1 MAEKIVVSRGHPM
14 KLSIIIPAFNL
25 EKYIEKCIRSVCEQ
39 KTNFDYEVIVC
50 DDGSL
55 DDTAPIISRL
65 AGEFD
70 NLVPFLKPVNGGL
83 AANIRTLLSLASG
96 EYIAYLD
103 GDDLAL
109 PGKLQQQVD
118 YLDQHPHC
126 GMVYHESDMFDSE
139 SGETI
144 KLYSQGHY
152 NWSYISQSSQ
162 IEDLVRFGT
171 YMQASAV
178 MFRRHSYL
186 SDTVLHQCKI
196 ILDYPLYI
204 MNAGFLQGSID
215 FIPQV
220 LGRYRIHKE
229 SFGGKTQKS
238 VSRRL
243 QSLEDLLFACDS
255 SSVFEV
261 DEAVISQGKSHHLFA
276 AALYF
281 LFRDNHEQFRD
292 LISLSYDGSYFYD
305 QRHAAAWQHKESPEM
320 ARKLIIE

>member
-1 MAEKIVVSRGHPM
+1 MYPFRLRAEDEFR
-14 KLSIIIPAFNL
+14 
-25 EKYIEKCIRSVCEQ
+25 
-39 KTNFDYEVIVC
+39 YEVIVC
-50 DDGSL
+50 GRRSFQM
-55 DDTAPIISRL
+55 TAALITSWL

-118 YLDQHPHC
+118 YLDQHPHW
-126 GMVYHESDMFDSE
+126 MVYHESDMFDSE

-204 MNAGFLQGSID
+204 MNAAFAGVHRLHPSGAGEISHSQ
-215 FIPQV
+215 
-220 LGRYRIHKE
+220 E

-238 VSRRL
+238 GNGYATSSESRGPAIRL
-243 QSLEDLLFACDS
+243 VTCLT
-255 SSVFEV
+255 V
-261 DEAVISQGKSHHLFA
+261 
-276 AALYF
+276 
-281 LFRDNHEQFRD
+281 
-292 LISLSYDGSYFYD
+292 LSG
-305 QRHAAAWQHKESPEM
+305 
-320 ARKLIIE
+320 

>member
-1 MAEKIVVSRGHPM
+1 M

-204 MNAGFLQGSID
+204 MNAGFLGVHRLHPSGAGEISHSQRK
-215 FIPQV
+215 FWWKNAEK
-220 LGRYRIHKE
+220 RIKATSE
-229 SFGGKTQKS
+229 S
-238 VSRRL
+238 
-243 QSLEDLLFACDS
+243 EDLLFACDS

-292 LISLSYDGSYFYD
+292 LISRSSDGSYFFD